1 MAQFHEQLKKIMQ
14 EKGISQAELSKRTG
28 IPKSAMSQ
36 YLSGAFKPK
45 QKRTYLLAKALGV
58 SEAWLIGMDGAER
71 ERNDIELVNSEFH
84 ITSHEK
90 DVIIAYRSHP
100 EMQSAVDTLL
110 SVAPEE
116 MQKEKHA

>member
-71 ERNDIELVNSEFH
+71 ERSNIELVNSEFH

-90 DVIIAYRSHP
+90 DVIIAYRKHP
-100 EMQSAVDTLL
+100 EMQDAVDTLL
-110 SVAPEE
+110 GIAAVE
-116 MQKEKHA
+116 QKEKHA

>member
-14 EKGISQAELSKRTG
+14 EKGISQAELSKCTG

>member
-90 DVIIAYRSHP
+90 DVIIAYRKRP
-100 EMQSAVDTLL
+100 DMQNAVDTLL
-110 SVAPEE
+110 GVPNEE
-116 MQKEKHA
+116 QKEKHA